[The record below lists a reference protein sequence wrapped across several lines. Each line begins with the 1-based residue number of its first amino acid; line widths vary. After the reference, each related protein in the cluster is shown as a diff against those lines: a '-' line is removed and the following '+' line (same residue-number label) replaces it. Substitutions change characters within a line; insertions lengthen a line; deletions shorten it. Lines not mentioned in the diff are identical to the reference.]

1 MASSSKLTSYLD
13 PSDEEILQYCENLN
27 ACYNLLK
34 DSGSDEL
41 SKNTAVRI
49 FNEKYLQTMYGIY
62 VPTKDETSTGM
73 YRCHIDESAKST
85 RAYVDHILEFMLM
98 EDVHGRLGFTFE
110 QLFNMDVGLYDAV
123 KTAIR
128 KHTPKE
134 SREMKNLE
142 KELKNLK
149 GK

>member
-1 MASSSKLTSYLD
+1 
-13 PSDEEILQYCENLN
+13 
-27 ACYNLLK
+27 
-34 DSGSDEL
+34 
-41 SKNTAVRI
+41 
-49 FNEKYLQTMYGIY
+49 
-62 VPTKDETSTGM
+62 M